1 MSTEVTEI
9 ENSASCLSKTPM
21 DSVEIPPSDL
31 VLVDKD
37 VSSLSEELLSLQPEV
52 YNRELSWLDFN
63 WRVLQEGLDQRN
75 PLLERLTFLG
85 ITASNLDEFFRKR
98 VGGLKRQQ
106 AAGASNLRLKGWS
119 PDYQLDLIDR
129 VVTRFGQVQER
140 CLLQDILPKLAE
152 YGVQLVKYCDL
163 TSDEV
168 AELRLTFLKDI
179 FPLLTP
185 LAFDSSHP
193 FPFVSNLSLNLVVET
208 LDLNTRE
215 SHVARMKVPANRPRW
230 MRIGQSHNFVA
241 LEEVLINNLESLFSG
256 MEIQHVKPFRITRN
270 AAMVRNEEEAADL
283 LEMISEEL
291 QERRFAPVVRLEISD
306 ELPPH
311 LLSMLLHE
319 FGLKEQ
325 DVYQQKGPLGL
336 SDLISLAGAID
347 LPELKFP
354 VWQPRT
360 PPQFSLLNSDSRPAD
375 VFKVLMQGDILLHHP
390 YQSFANSTQLWLLAA
405 ARDPQVLAIKH
416 TMYRT
421 TDDSPIVD
429 ALISAAQHGKQVAVL
444 VEVKARFDEEQ
455 NIHHS
460 KRLEEA
466 GCHVAYGLVGLKA
479 HTKISLVVREESG
492 SLKAYVHIGTGNYN
506 QSTANLY
513 TDLAILTTDNAIVT
527 DVMNLFNY
535 LTGFNRHITYKK
547 LLVAPVN
554 MRLRF
559 IELIERELKLAETH
573 GSGRIIAKMNS
584 LDDPEIVLRLYR
596 ASQAGVEIDL
606 IVRGV
611 CRVRPGIP
619 GKSENIRVVSIIGR
633 FLEHHR
639 IFHFANAGE
648 PEYFIGSADWMQRNL
663 DNRVEAIVPVES
675 QNMKSQLQ
683 LILDTCLEDRRNA
696 WDMQADG
703 RYVQRKGHE
712 GKKADQCTKETLPEG
727 THGIL
732 MHHVEQRTANSA
744 GQQRLFAIAREG
756 LEPFT

>member
-1 MSTEVTEI
+1 MSLRRTELK
-9 ENSASCLSKTPM
+9 NSTSGLQ
-21 DSVEIPPSDL
+21 SVPKEPTLIPPSDL
-31 VLVDKD
+31 VLVDAD
-37 VSSLSEELLSLQPEV
+37 VSALTDEQLGRQPEV

-63 WRVLQEGLDQRN
+63 WRVLQEGLDPRN

-106 AAGASNLRLKGWS
+106 AAGASNLRLQGWS
-119 PDYQLDLIDR
+119 PDYQLDLISK
-129 VVTRFGQVQER
+129 VVTRFGHVQEQ
-140 CLLQDILPKLAE
+140 CLLSDIEPKLARHDVRLVDYKDITLE
-152 YGVQLVKYCDL
+152 EAAQLRQ
-163 TSDEV
+163 S
-168 AELRLTFLKDI
+168 FLKDI

-208 LDLNTRE
+208 LDHITGK

-230 MRIGQSHNFVA
+230 MRVGHSNNFIA
-241 LEEVLINNLESLFSG
+241 LEKVLVNNLESLFAG
-256 MEIQHVKPFRITRN
+256 MEILHVHPFRITRN
-270 AAMVRNEEEAADL
+270 AALVLNEEEADDL

-291 QERRFAPVVRLEISD
+291 QERRFAPVVRLEVSTD
-306 ELPPH
+306 LPPH
-311 LLSMLLHE
+311 LLNILMHE
-319 FGLKEQ
+319 FALSEQ
-325 DVYQQKGPLGL
+325 DVYQQRGPLGL
-336 SDLISLAGAID
+336 SDLISLARSID

-354 VWQPRT
+354 IWQPRT
-360 PPQFSLLNSDSRPAD
+360 PPQFSFLTSESRPAD
-375 VFKVLMQGDILLHHP
+375 VFQVLKQGDILLHHP

-405 ARDPQVLAIKH
+405 ARDSQVLAIKH

-466 GCHVAYGLVGLKA
+466 GCHVAYGLIGLKA
-479 HTKISLVVREESG
+479 HTKISLVVREESSG
-492 SLKAYVHIGTGNYN
+492 LKVYVHIGTGNYN

-513 TDLAILTTDNAIVT
+513 TDLAIFTTDSAIVT

-535 LTGFNRHITYKK
+535 LTGYNRRIMYQK

-554 MRLRF
+554 MRRRF
-559 IELIERELKLAETH
+559 IDLIEREMEHAQAR

-584 LDDPEIVLRLYR
+584 LDDPEIVSRLYR
-596 ASQAGVEIDL
+596 ASQAGVQIDL
-606 IVRGV
+606 IIRGV
-611 CRVRPGIP
+611 CRVRPGIL

-639 IFHFANAGE
+639 IFHFANDGN

-663 DNRVEAIVPVES
+663 DNRVEAVVPVEAKA
-675 QNMKSQLQ
+675 MKSQLQ
-683 LILDTCLEDRRNA
+683 LILDTCLEDQRNA
-696 WDMQADG
+696 WDMQPDG
-703 RYVQRKGHE
+703 RYKQRQGIGPGSNSS
-712 GKKADQCTKETLPEG
+712 GKEETAPEG
-727 THGIL
+727 THAIL
-732 MHHVEQRTANSA
+732 MQHVALRTAGTNVGRRRFSPIDAA
-744 GQQRLFAIAREG
+744 G
-756 LEPFT
+756 

>member
-1 MSTEVTEI
+1 MSIHPTDTAS
-9 ENSASCLSKTPM
+9 ENATATHSPSQADPI
-21 DSVEIPPSDL
+21 VIPPSDL
-31 VLVDKD
+31 LLVDAD
-37 VSSLSEELLSLQPEV
+37 VSGLTLEQLSRRPEV

-63 WRVLQEGLDQRN
+63 WRVLQEALDQRN
-75 PLLERLTFLG
+75 PLLERLDFLG

-106 AAGASNLRLKGWS
+106 AAGASNLRLQGWS
-119 PDYQLDLIDR
+119 PDYQLDLIRR
-129 VVTRFGQVQER
+129 VVSRFGQIQEQ

-152 YGVQLVKYCDL
+152 HGVKLVDYTDISPDEATQLRHAFFQDV
-163 TSDEV
+163 
-168 AELRLTFLKDI
+168 

-208 LDLNTRE
+208 LDHDTGE

-230 MRIGQSHNFVA
+230 MRMGQSYHFVA
-241 LEEVLINNLESLFSG
+241 LEEVLIDNLESLFAG
-256 MEIQHVKPFRITRN
+256 MEILHVHPFRITRN
-270 AAMVRNEEEAADL
+270 AALMRNEEEADDL

-291 QERRFAPVVRLEISD
+291 QERRFAPVVRLEVSTD
-306 ELPPH
+306 LPPH
-311 LLSMLLHE
+311 LLNILLHE
-319 FGLKEQ
+319 FALKEQ
-325 DVYQQKGPLGL
+325 DVYQYKGPLGL
-336 SDLISLAGAID
+336 SDLMSLTRALD

-354 VWQPRT
+354 TWQPRT
-360 PPQFSLLNSDSRPAD
+360 PPQFSFLNNDSRPAD
-375 VFKVLMQGDILLHHP
+375 VFKVLKQGDILLHHP

-421 TDDSPIVD
+421 ADDSPIVD
-429 ALISAAQHGKQVAVL
+429 ALISAAQQGKQVAVL

-479 HTKISLVVREESG
+479 HTKISLVVREESSG
-492 SLKAYVHIGTGNYN
+492 LQAYVHIGTGNYN
-506 QSTANLY
+506 HSTANLY
-513 TDLAILTTDNAIVT
+513 TDLALLTTNRAIVT

-535 LTGFNRHITYKK
+535 LTGYNRRILYKK

-554 MRLRF
+554 MRRRF
-559 IELIERELKLAETH
+559 LDLIEREMEFTRTY

-584 LDDPEIVLRLYR
+584 LDDPEIVLRLYQ
-596 ASQAGVEIDL
+596 ASQVGVQIDL
-606 IVRGV
+606 IIRGV

-619 GKSENIRVVSIIGR
+619 GKSDNIRVVSVIGR

-639 IFHFANAGE
+639 IFHFANAGN

-663 DNRVEAIVPVES
+663 DNRVEAVVPIEARA
-675 QNMKSQLQ
+675 MKVQLR
-683 LILDTCLEDRRNA
+683 LILETCLEDQRNA
-696 WDMQADG
+696 WDMQPDG
-703 RYVQRKGHE
+703 RYVQRQGVTRRRHSNGAE
-712 GKKADQCTKETLPEG
+712 PPPEG
-727 THGIL
+727 THSVL
-732 MHHVEQRTANSA
+732 MHHVAQRTTCTV
-744 GQQRLFAIAREG
+744 GQRRIPRAEG
-756 LEPFT
+756 MDQN